1 MQGSAK
7 KPNQDLL
14 ADDSDVPGGTSAT
27 PRTESQRNTM
37 RAKNLGFSEQMSATE
52 EAKLSYEGKG
62 ALAQMQSAI
71 SG

>member
-1 MQGSAK
+1 
-7 KPNQDLL
+7 
-14 ADDSDVPGGTSAT
+14 
-27 PRTESQRNTM
+27 M